1 MALLVFI
8 SLQNL
13 LAALAGLLALLSLPN
28 TGSSRFPTC
37 LRAAAMLAMLSL
49 PRRHP
54 TCGHACLNASEL
66 CGLGDWG
73 LGLDSGCVLDVQW
86 SRSIKSPIH
95 ECARRARRPRPWR
108 EWTCGWRW
116 LPACCAAK
124 SARRARW
131 ASRPSLAAE
140 HVFLPLHFTTC
151 LRAAKSAR
159 RARWASRPSLA
170 AEHVFLS
177 LHYLSPR
184 CCHASQA
191 PSPPSAWPRK
201 AEPVLL
207 RQPPGPAVASLGL
220 SMLRPCLPFPPS
232 AWLAEGRASA
242 SCASRPALAAAS
254 LGSST
259 LRPCRRHP
267 FQTFRDLP
275 GFVSVLSVHP
285 SGPPSIITRAMD
297 CMLLLPC
304 NGLSAA
310 LTPNPPT
317 VGGPPRGL
325 KHQEGLVIPS
335 SPRDKG

>member
-1 MALLVFI
+1 MLALMRVSCVVWAIGVWGWIRDVCLMCNGPDRSNPPSTSARGGPGGRARGGNGCEGGDGCLRAV
-8 SLQNL
+8 LQSL
-13 LAALAGLLALLSLPN
+13 LAAPAGLLALLSLPN
-28 TGSSRFPTC
+28 MFFSR
-37 LRAAAMLAMLSL
+37 
-49 PRRHP
+49 
-54 TCGHACLNASEL
+54 
-66 CGLGDWG
+66 
-73 LGLDSGCVLDVQW
+73 
-86 SRSIKSPIH
+86 
-95 ECARRARRPRPWR
+95 
-108 EWTCGWRW
+108 
-116 LPACCAAK
+116 
-124 SARRARW
+124 
-131 ASRPSLAAE
+131 
-140 HVFLPLHFTTC
+140 FTTC

-177 LHYLSPR
+177 LHYLSSR
-184 CCHASQA
+184 CCHASHALQA

-304 NGLSAA
+304 NGLRAA

>member
-1 MALLVFI
+1 MMCNGPERSNPPSTSARGGPGGRARGGNGCEGGDGCLRAV
-8 SLQNL
+8 LQSL

-28 TGSSRFPTC
+28 MFFSR
-37 LRAAAMLAMLSL
+37 L
-49 PRRHP
+49 
-54 TCGHACLNASEL
+54 
-66 CGLGDWG
+66 
-73 LGLDSGCVLDVQW
+73 
-86 SRSIKSPIH
+86 
-95 ECARRARRPRPWR
+95 
-108 EWTCGWRW
+108 
-116 LPACCAAK
+116 
-124 SARRARW
+124 
-131 ASRPSLAAE
+131 
-140 HVFLPLHFTTC
+140 TTC

-177 LHYLSPR
+177 LHYLSAR
-184 CCHASQA
+184 CCHASHALQA

-207 RQPPGPAVASLGL
+207 RQPPGPAVAPLGL

-275 GFVSVLSVHP
+275 DFVFRVCAIGTSLRFPLHH
-285 SGPPSIITRAMD
+285 
-297 CMLLLPC
+297 PC
-304 NGLSAA
+304 NGLHAA
-310 LTPNPPT
+310 LTLQWIACCSYPKSPNRRGARGSPSGAET
-317 VGGPPRGL
+317 SGGPRHP
-325 KHQEGLVIPS
+325 LVTPGQGVS
-335 SPRDKG
+335 RVKFG

>member
-1 MALLVFI
+1 MLALMRVSCVVWAIGVWGWIRDVCLMCNGPDRSNPPSTSARGGPGGRARGGNGCEGGDGCLRAV
-8 SLQNL
+8 LQSL
-13 LAALAGLLALLSLPN
+13 LAAPAGLLALLSLPN
-28 TGSSRFPTC
+28 MFFSR
-37 LRAAAMLAMLSL
+37 
-49 PRRHP
+49 
-54 TCGHACLNASEL
+54 
-66 CGLGDWG
+66 
-73 LGLDSGCVLDVQW
+73 
-86 SRSIKSPIH
+86 
-95 ECARRARRPRPWR
+95 
-108 EWTCGWRW
+108 
-116 LPACCAAK
+116 
-124 SARRARW
+124 
-131 ASRPSLAAE
+131 
-140 HVFLPLHFTTC
+140 FTTC

-170 AEHVFLS
+170 AEHAFLS
-177 LHYLSPR
+177 LPYLSPR

-304 NGLSAA
+304 NGLRAA

>member
-1 MALLVFI
+1 MLASMRVSCVVWAIGVWGWLRDVCLMCNGPERSNPPSTSARGGPGGRARGGNGCEGGDGCLRAV
-8 SLQNL
+8 LQSL

-28 TGSSRFPTC
+28 MFFSR
-37 LRAAAMLAMLSL
+37 
-49 PRRHP
+49 
-54 TCGHACLNASEL
+54 
-66 CGLGDWG
+66 
-73 LGLDSGCVLDVQW
+73 
-86 SRSIKSPIH
+86 
-95 ECARRARRPRPWR
+95 
-108 EWTCGWRW
+108 
-116 LPACCAAK
+116 
-124 SARRARW
+124 
-131 ASRPSLAAE
+131 
-140 HVFLPLHFTTC
+140 FTTC

-267 FQTFRDLP
+267 FHPFRDLP

-304 NGLSAA
+304 NGLRAA

>member
-1 MALLVFI
+1 MLVCGRFWCLVYTV
-8 SLQNL
+8 SSPMFP
-13 LAALAGLLALLSLPN
+13 AARLPN
-28 TGSSRFPTC
+28 
-37 LRAAAMLAMLSL
+37 
-49 PRRHP
+49 
-54 TCGHACLNASEL
+54 
-66 CGLGDWG
+66 
-73 LGLDSGCVLDVQW
+73 
-86 SRSIKSPIH
+86 
-95 ECARRARRPRPWR
+95 
-108 EWTCGWRW
+108 
-116 LPACCAAK
+116 
-124 SARRARW
+124 
-131 ASRPSLAAE
+131 
-140 HVFLPLHFTTC
+140 
-151 LRAAKSAR
+151 
-159 RARWASRPSLA
+159 
-170 AEHVFLS
+170 
-177 LHYLSPR
+177 
-184 CCHASQA
+184 
-191 PSPPSAWPRK
+191 K
-201 AEPVLL
+201 AH
-207 RQPPGPAVASLGL
+207 PAVASLGL

-304 NGLSAA
+304 NGLRAA